1 MGKEKA
7 PDRNHS
13 LGIQQAIGR
22 LSTQLRTSNPFLRNQ
37 TLIGLSLAFVCI
49 SIIVYTAY
57 LFYIE
62 FIPGYA
68 VIIIIAFF
76 SAILHELEHD
86 TFHNLYFKQ
95 SRWCQNIFL
104 AVLWCFKPNTINPWI
119 RKKIH
124 LHHHRHS
131 GTSQDIEERL
141 IGNGK
146 SYSLLRLLIILD
158 PVFSLTQFKRIKK
171 DSTDFST
178 REMALSLFPMVVI
191 HNLIW
196 ISWLSFHLLP
206 YAHSLIPLC
215 PSEIVL
221 IHSHMAIINFLMVV
235 YIAPA
240 IIRQS
245 CLVFISSTIHYYK
258 GVSQLTE
265 QVQVLDKWYFFPFQC
280 FCCFFGQTHAIHH
293 SYAAE
298 TFYNRHYLR
307 KACYPILK
315 KHGILFNDLGTF
327 YRKNHYPTSQE
338 SDG

>member
-1 MGKEKA
+1 MHKERA
-7 PDRNHS
+7 PNRHHS
-13 LGIQQAIGR
+13 ERIQPAIAR
-22 LSTQLRTSNPFLRNQ
+22 LSTQLRSSNPFLRHQ
-37 TLIGLSLAFVCI
+37 TLIGLSIALACI
-49 SIIVYTAY
+49 SVILFSAY
-57 LFYIE
+57 LYYIG
-62 FIPGYA
+62 FIPGY
-68 VIIIIAFF
+68 VTIIIIAFF
-76 SAILHELEHD
+76 SAVLHELEHD

-95 SRWCQNIFL
+95 SRCCQNIFL

-146 SYSLLRLLIILD
+146 SYGLLRLLIMLD
-158 PVFSLTQFKRIKK
+158 PVFSLTQFKKIKQ
-171 DSTDFST
+171 DSTDFSI
-178 REMALSLFPMVVI
+178 REMALSLFPMVI
-191 HNLIW
+191 LYNLIW
-196 ISWLSFHLLP
+196 MSWLSFHLLP
-206 YAHSLIPLC
+206 LVHLVIPQC

-221 IHSHMAIINFLMVV
+221 IHNHIALINFLMVV
-235 YIAPA
+235 YVVPA
-240 IIRQS
+240 LIRQG

-265 QVQVLDKWYFFPFQC
+265 QVQVIDRWYFLPFQC

-293 SYAAE
+293 VYAAE

-327 YRKNHYPTSQE
+327 YRKNHYPTSKK
-338 SDG
+338 SDC